1 MTVNLTDPIFH
12 DDGAAR
18 GWLERSRWGS
28 VPACAHCGSERVMRM
43 QGEAHRKGLFACKD
57 CNKQFSVT
65 VGTVMER
72 SHIALSK
79 WVLAFHL
86 LSASKKGMSSLQLS
100 RMLQIGYKS
109 AWFMSHRIR
118 EAMTEANPGPLGGE
132 GKIVEA
138 DEAYHGKRE
147 TPTPSPQRR
156 GRPYLKRGK
165 GGGADKRTI
174 VALVER
180 GGEVRVKQMQ
190 GRVTSANVR
199 DVLVRNADRA
209 SRLHTDESK
218 LYPSIGAEFAKHET
232 VNHGA
237 KEYARGDVTTN
248 SVEGFF
254 GIFKRG
260 LNGNYQHCG
269 EQHFQRYLN
278 KFAFR
283 YNNRIR
289 LGVNDAQRAMIAA
302 HGADGKRLTY
312 RRTGEA

>member
-1 MTVNLTDPIFH
+1 MTVDLTSPIFH
-12 DDGAAR
+12 DDDKAR
-18 GWLERSRWGS
+18 EWLEHSRWGAS
-28 VPACAHCGSERVMRM
+28 PACAHCGSVNVNRL
-43 QGEAHRKGLFACKD
+43 QGLAHRAGLLTCRD

-72 SHIALSK
+72 SHIPLPK

-100 RMLQIGYKS
+100 RMLDIGYKS

-118 EAMTEANPGPLGGE
+118 EAMTEQSPTPLGGS

-138 DEAYHGKRE
+138 DEAYHGKSE
-147 TPTPSPQRR
+147 TPLPPSPSRR
-156 GRPYLKRGK
+156 GQPYLKKGK
-165 GGGADKRTI
+165 KNEKRTI
-174 VALVER
+174 IALVER
-180 GGEVRVKQMQ
+180 GGEVRVKHLK
-190 GRVTSANVR
+190 GRVTAHNVR
-199 DVLVRNADRA
+199 DILVRNADRA
-209 SRLHTDESK
+209 SRLHTDESR
-218 LYPSIGAEFAKHET
+218 LYPTTGTEFAQHET

-260 LNGNYQHCG
+260 LNGNYQHCS

-278 KFAFR
+278 EFAFR
-283 YNNRIR
+283 YNNRIK
-289 LGVNDAQRAMIAA
+289 LGVDDTQRAMIAA
-302 HGADGKRLTY
+302 RGADGKRLTY
-312 RRTGEA
+312 RRIGKA